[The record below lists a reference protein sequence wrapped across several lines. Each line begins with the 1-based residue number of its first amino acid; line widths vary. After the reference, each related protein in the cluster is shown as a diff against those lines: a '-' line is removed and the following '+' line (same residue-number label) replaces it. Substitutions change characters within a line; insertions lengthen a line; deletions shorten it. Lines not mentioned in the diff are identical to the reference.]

1 MISKDTKTEITYIH
15 DITEVSE
22 RSVQFV
28 GAALIVALI
37 NVPINIYLGHNLTTL
52 LLFSFCV
59 LLSIILFMLKKGYT
73 RYTKILTITG
83 INIFFILFNFSDGL
97 RMGNYIF
104 FFPLLFALPF
114 LISSQNKYDKEV
126 LYYFLFTVTC
136 FCVCIFFVPGESSW
150 QEIKEEQYSSSFL
163 INCICAIILSTAFS
177 YLGIQFEKKYSM
189 ELIEQRNR
197 KEEAMKARSQF
208 LSQMGHEL
216 RTPMTGII
224 GSTNLLAKQKM
235 MPGQDEYL
243 NILKYCSNHMLELI
257 NNILDY
263 NKIEA
268 GKLDLH
274 VSEVNL
280 KQLLQNATL
289 PFYNRF
295 EEKGVELK
303 VEIDQELDVNLMI
316 DDIRIIQILNN
327 LLSNALKFTNS
338 GYVKLKVSCTGKE
351 THALNAYFLVEDT
364 GIGIAKKDFHKV
376 FESFEQVYSDSTR
389 RYEGTGLGLNIAQRL
404 LNLMDSKLDLESE
417 FGIGSRFSFSVVL
430 AKTQTDKQHE
440 NATNIQDIDLSG
452 MRILIA
458 EDNLINMLVAKKM
471 LQGWNVSLTT
481 AENGIEVL
489 QSLEVNANYNLI
501 LMDLEMPEMDGYT
514 AVREIR
520 KLYPTIPVLA
530 YTAALIDQEMYT
542 DLKETGFV
550 DAVLKPCQPLELF
563 SKIRQY
569 AN

>member
-1 MISKDTKTEITYIH
+1 MIAKDAKTEITLIH
-15 DITEVSE
+15 DIKEVST
-22 RSVQFV
+22 RSVQFI
-28 GAALIVALI
+28 GAALIVALVNI
-37 NVPINIYLGHNLTTL
+37 PINIYIGHKLTTL
-52 LLFSFCV
+52 ILSIFCLL
-59 LLSIILFMLKKGYT
+59 LGIILFMLKKGYT
-73 RYTKILTITG
+73 RYTKTLTITG

-114 LISSQNKYDKEV
+114 LISSKNKYNKEV
-126 LYYFLFTVTC
+126 LSYFLFTVTC

-150 QEIKEEQYSSSFL
+150 QKIKEAQYAPSFT
-163 INCICAIILSTAFS
+163 INCICALVLSTAFS
-177 YLGIQFEKKYSM
+177 YLGITFEKKYSR
-189 ELIEQRNR
+189 ELLEQNKR
-197 KEEAMKARSQF
+197 KENAMKARSQF

-216 RTPMTGII
+216 RTPMNGIL
-224 GSTNLLAKQKM
+224 GATNLLAKQKI

-243 NILKYCSNHMLELI
+243 DILKYCSNHMLELI

-274 VSEVNL
+274 TSEVNL

-295 EEKGVELK
+295 EEKRVELM
-303 VEIDQELDVNLMI
+303 VEIDQELDEKVIVDEIRMI
-316 DDIRIIQILNN
+316 QVLNN

-338 GYVKLKVSCTGKE
+338 GYVKLKVSCAHKE
-351 THALNAYFLVEDT
+351 KHLLGVDFLVEDT
-364 GIGIAKKDFHKV
+364 GIGIAENDFQKV

-389 RYEGTGLGLNIAQRL
+389 KYEGTGLGLSIAQRL
-404 LNLMDSKLDLESE
+404 LNLMDSKLELQSE
-417 FGIGSRFSFSVVL
+417 LGKGSQFSFSVNLVK
-430 AKTQTDKQHE
+430 ADIDKEHA
-440 NATNIQDIDLSG
+440 NNTNLQDGDLSG

-489 QSLEVNANYNLI
+489 ESLEVNANYNLI

-530 YTAALIDQEMYT
+530 YTAALIDQEMYI